1 MEKKLRLKRDPQRV
15 GAWSGKDEDRRE
27 RNGIVYLFV
36 KFPNGSSWHAD
47 WELEEVTEQTET
59 APTKLFRAG
68 NLSGEFDLRRAVMRV
83 RLSGRLTDMI
93 YSMEAT
99 NTDFY
104 AYQFKPAVRLLHS
117 PLNGILVADE
127 VGLGKTIEAGII
139 WKELEARFDYRR
151 LLVVCPASLREKWR
165 DELKNKIGVSAQF
178 ADAATVLRSVEKD
191 DDFALICSHQ
201 GIRLPAAEGKSAKHK
216 LARFLQDREG
226 GEPVIDLL
234 VIDEAHH
241 MRNLHTQTRKTG
253 RLLRMASHHVVLLTA
268 TPLHNKNEDLFSL
281 LNLLTTDSDER
292 PADFEGILQANRPL
306 VELRDRVKT
315 AHAADVRRGINE
327 AMQNPLLS
335 ESRQLKR
342 LLGALPAD
350 GDFADTAARARVM
363 HRLETANLLGHCLT
377 RTLKRDVQDDFKVV
391 RVPSDHPVTMRE
403 NESAFYKQISEVVAD
418 YFGESR
424 EMSPADV
431 LAMGVP
437 HRMVSSC
444 MTAAYRRWARE
455 DLGGEDEENDYW
467 NEDEESPAR
476 AVNHT
481 GALTRELCVHC
492 QKHIPAGF
500 DQTLARED
508 GKYAKLRDT
517 LRDYFNNDSPKKA
530 VLFSEFKGTL
540 AYLEER
546 LADDGVRGIVL
557 KGGLTTGEKTDIVR
571 EFRDNPDVRVL
582 LSSEVGGEGID
593 LQFAQLLI
601 NYDIPW
607 NPMRLEQR
615 IGRLDRLGQESDR
628 IFIWNLYHEGTINEH
643 VYQLLQGK
651 LKLCQRTF
659 GRMEPVLAATV
670 KELTAKLLKQGL
682 TEDQKKEQV
691 ERAARALEEER
702 VLTDE
707 LEENAA
713 HFVGLGDYILSQIN
727 NASKLNRRI
736 SSGDLRRYLGDF
748 LKSRYPGSELKE
760 GKKGAFTLH
769 LGAEAFHDLG
779 EFIKTTNTPQKT
791 LFIRDLRG
799 DITFVDKVAGSARGS
814 AEPVSQYHPLIRFA
828 ARGSED
834 ITPAVAVKIPAAG
847 DLSPGVHLIAGALW
861 SYRGAAQVSEK
872 IAYAGETLGGEALS
886 DDKAEKM
893 INHAINHGEYW
904 VDYRAR
910 LNCEAVAGRVDELSL
925 LLTERFH
932 QFVGDLR
939 DEDNDRSEVQ
949 EEQILRHRQETLEF
963 FDARIQ
969 KLEQEGKTRVIPAE
983 KGKRQKFIDRIEA
996 RLVSV
1001 RKRRE
1006 KARDSLRH
1014 IFVAAILVE

>member
-15 GAWSGKDEDRRE
+15 GVWSGKDEDTRE
-27 RNGIVYLFV
+27 RNGKIFYLV
-36 KFPNGSSWHAD
+36 RFPNGNNWHPES
-47 WELEEVTEQTET
+47 ELEEVTEDT
-59 APTKLFRAG
+59 PTDPADLFRSG
-68 NLSGEFDLRRAVMRV
+68 NLSGAHDLRRAVTHV
-83 RLSGRLTDMI
+83 RLSGKLTDMI
-93 YSMEAT
+93 YSMDAT
-99 NTDFY
+99 NTNFY
-104 AYQFKPAVRLLHS
+104 AYQFKPVVKLLHS

-178 ADAATVLRSVEKD
+178 ADAATVLENVEKD

-201 GIRLPAAEGKSAKHK
+201 GIRLPAAEGKSVKHK

-306 VELRDRVKT
+306 VELRNRVKT

-342 LLGALPAD
+342 LLDTLPTD

-391 RVPSDHPVTMRE
+391 RVPSDHPVTMGE

-455 DLGGEDEENDYW
+455 DLGGEDDENDYW
-467 NEDEESPAR
+467 DEDEESPAR
-476 AVNHT
+476 AVNHI

-517 LRDYFNNDSPKKA
+517 LRNYFDDDAPKKA

-571 EFRDNPDVRVL
+571 EFRDNPEVRVL

-615 IGRLDRLGQESDR
+615 IGRLDRLGQTHER
-628 IFIWNLYHEGTINEH
+628 IFIWNLYHQGTINERI
-643 VYQLLQGK
+643 YELLQGR
-651 LKLCQRTF
+651 LQLCRRAF
-659 GRMEPVLAATV
+659 GGMEPVLAEKV
-670 KELTAKLLKQGL
+670 KELTAALLRRGL
-682 TEDQKKEQV
+682 TEEEKAKQV
-691 ERAARALEEER
+691 ERAAMALEANR
-702 VLTDE
+702 VQTEE
-707 LEENAA
+707 LEKNAA
-713 HFVGLGDYILSQIN
+713 HFVGLGDYILNQIN
-727 NASKLNRRI
+727 EARDLNRRI
-736 SSGDLRRYLGDF
+736 GGEELRRYFGDF
-748 LKSRYPGSELKE
+748 LRARYPGSELRE
-760 GKKGAFTLH
+760 IKGGVLSLSLSEKAFV
-769 LGAEAFHDLG
+769 
-779 EFIKTTNTPQKT
+779 
-791 LFIRDLRG
+791 DLRHFIEKVKPPEKTAFARDMRG
-799 DITFVDKVAGSARGS
+799 QIIFVDAAATKRGN
-814 AEPVSQYHPLIRFA
+814 AEPVSQYHPLIRFTA
-828 ARGSED
+828 HTNEN
-834 ITPAVAVKIPAAG
+834 ITPAVAVKIKAAG
-847 DLSPGVHLIAGALW
+847 GLPPGVYLAAGELW

-872 IAYAGETLGGEALS
+872 MAYAGKVLNGAALS
-886 DDKAEKM
+886 GEEAERLV
-893 INHAINHGEYW
+893 NHAINDGEHW
-904 VDYRAR
+904 IGYRSR
-910 LNCEAVAGRVDELSL
+910 LNCESAGKEVDDLFFSLSG
-925 LLTERFH
+925 EFDD
-932 QFVGDLR
+932 FVGGLR
-939 DEDNDRSEVQ
+939 EEDNDRSAVQ
-949 EEQILRHRQETLEF
+949 EKQIEIHRDDRLAFFNARMEKLRRDGNDRML
-963 FDARIQ
+963 
-969 KLEQEGKTRVIPAE
+969 PAE
-983 KGKRQKFIDRIEA
+983 EGRKKKFAERINA
-996 RLVSV
+996 RLVGI
-1001 RKRRE
+1001 RKKRE
-1006 KARDSLRH
+1006 MAKSESRH
-1014 IFVAAILVE
+1014 IFAAAVLVE